1 MIILKLISVI
11 CGLKIFSSIMVLN
24 AILQMIILQN
34 CITIGFS
41 LCVVMHK
48 EKTIKLVAINID
60 TIELYCSLVIMIFVF
75 MILYNNHVILLIE
88 VVAMIIVFVV
98 RMYLVVIIYSKVLE
112 IHINFKVMLYKNS
125 NSIMTYEVA
134 QLRNREFRITLI
146 QNKDLYISV
155 CM

>member
-1 MIILKLISVI
+1 
-11 CGLKIFSSIMVLN
+11 
-24 AILQMIILQN
+24 
-34 CITIGFS
+34 
-41 LCVVMHK
+41 MHK

-134 QLRNREFRITLI
+134 
-146 QNKDLYISV
+146 
-155 CM
+155 